1 MINFIQKK
9 LMNLMP
15 PESHEDTGFYFND
28 ASSLNHHQ
36 FGPIKMATIH
46 DQKCNFTKNAQF

>member
-1 MINFIQKK
+1 
-9 LMNLMP
+9 MNLMP